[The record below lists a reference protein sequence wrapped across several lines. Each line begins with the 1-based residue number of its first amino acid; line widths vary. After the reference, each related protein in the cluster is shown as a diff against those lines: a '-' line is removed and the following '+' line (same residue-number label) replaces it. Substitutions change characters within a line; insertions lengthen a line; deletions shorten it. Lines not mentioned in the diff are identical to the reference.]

1 MTAWF
6 NSFWHE
12 IQTSVRALRHI
23 PGFSIA
29 VILTLALGIGANGA
43 IFTAIS
49 SVLLAPLP
57 YPDSAQLVQVYNTYP
72 KSGPEYAGT
81 SIPDYLDRK
90 QQAEALDDLFI
101 YTGESFNMNL
111 DGQPQRLLGYRV
123 SPSMFSTLRVQPALG
138 AAFTD
143 ANMQIGADKVA
154 VISHQLWQDAF
165 AGSQDAIGKNLR
177 LHGENYQVLG
187 IMPPG
192 FIFPDRDAR
201 VWVPFAFTTEQISDE
216 ERGSEFSNSIGR
228 LKPGATL
235 AQLDAQMDAIV
246 QRNAERLLADP
257 EFGANVVGFLEST
270 GFTGRAQYWHELLID
285 NLKDM
290 VWLLQGAV
298 LLVLLIACAN
308 VANLQLVRLT
318 KRQRELSLRSALGAG
333 IGRLAGQ
340 LLLESTLLALAG
352 ALVAVLIALG
362 GVQLI
367 KLVGLEL
374 PDRGLGL
381 TLDASVLLYML
392 LVALAAAVLSALIPV
407 LVLGRA
413 RLQMLR
419 EGGRGSAGLG
429 GSKTLQQGLVIAQTA
444 LALAL
449 LVGSALM
456 LRSFINLNNVNPGF
470 DSQQVLTARVALP
483 ESRYNDDAAQV
494 GFHSRLTQ
502 QLDAIPGISAAG
514 IGMPLP
520 FSGNDWTSTY
530 SIEGEVIPDGMPNR
544 HGHARIVDAGY
555 FQALGIELLEG
566 RLFNAGD
573 AAEATG
579 AVIIDRYFAEQR
591 FPGESALGQRIARD
605 GTPDEDTAWWTVV
618 GVVESIRHNDLDQPL
633 SKETY
638 YFHYPQQPT
647 DIFTVVVKS
656 QLPESN
662 LSNTLRTTIQSID
675 PELPI
680 YRVSAMQALLNN
692 ALVTRQAPMLL
703 LVAFAAVAL
712 VLAAV
717 GIYSVLSFMVAQRR
731 REIGVRMAI
740 GAQARAVVKMVLR
753 QGGWMLGIGCAI
765 GVVAALVLGRLLA
778 AQLFDVPQLDWLSY
792 LLVILILGS
801 VGLLAC
807 WWPARRAA
815 GVQPMEALRYE

>member
-1 MTAWF
+1 MSSAL
-6 NSFWHE
+6 NNLWHE
-12 IQTSVRALRHI
+12 VQGSIRSLRQV

-29 VILTLALGIGANGA
+29 VIFTLALGIGANGA

-49 SVLLAPLP
+49 SVLLKPLP
-57 YPDSAQLVQVYNTYP
+57 YPDSQQLVQVYNSYP
-72 KSGPEYAGT
+72 KTGLEFAGT

-101 YTGESFNMNL
+101 YTSESFNLTL
-111 DGQPQRLLGYRV
+111 DGQPQRLLGYRT
-123 SPSMFSTLRVQPALG
+123 SPSMFSTLQVHPALG

-143 ANMQIGADKVA
+143 ANMQPGADKVA
-154 VISHQLWQDAF
+154 VISHELWQDAF
-165 AGSQDAIGKNLR
+165 AGDSSAVGSQLL
-177 LHGENYQVLG
+177 LHGENYQILG
-187 IMPPG
+187 VMPQG
-192 FIFPDRDAR
+192 FIFPDREAR
-201 VWVPFAFTTEQISDE
+201 LWTPFAFTPEQMTDD
-216 ERGSEFSNSIGR
+216 ERGNEFSNSIGR
-228 LKPGATL
+228 LKPNASVE
-235 AQLDAQMDAIV
+235 QLNAQMDAIV
-246 QRNAERLLADP
+246 QRNVERLAADP
-257 EFGANVVGFLEST
+257 EFGDNVTGFLEST
-270 GFTGRAQYWHELLID
+270 GFTGRAQLWHDLLID

-318 KRQRELSLRSALGAG
+318 RRQRELSLRSALGAG
-333 IGRLAGQ
+333 IWRLAGQ
-340 LLLESTLLALAG
+340 LLLESLILALIG
-352 ALVAVLIALG
+352 AVVAVVIALA

-381 TLDASVLLYML
+381 ALDASVLLYML
-392 LVALAAAVLSALIPV
+392 LIAIAAAVLSALIPV
-407 LVLGRA
+407 FVLGRA
-413 RLQMLR
+413 RMQMLR

-429 GSKTLQQGLVIAQTA
+429 GSRMLQQGLVVAQTA

-456 LRSFINLNNVNPGF
+456 LRSFINLNNVDPGF
-470 DSQQVLTARVALP
+470 DSEGVITARVALP
-483 ESRYNDDAAQV
+483 ESRYSDDAAQI
-494 GFHSRLTQ
+494 GFYQRMQ
-502 QLDAIPGISAAG
+502 QQMSAIPGLTAVG

-530 SIEGEVIPDGMPNR
+530 SIEGEVIPDGMPSR

-555 FQALGIELLEG
+555 FEVLDIALLEG

-573 AAEATG
+573 AAEATR
-579 AVIIDRYFAEQR
+579 VIVVDRYFAEQR
-591 FPGESALGQRIARD
+591 FPAESAIGKRFAR
-605 GTPDEDTAWWTVV
+605 GGNPDEETEWWTIV
-618 GVVESIRHNDLDQPL
+618 GVVESIRHNDLDQAIE
-633 SKETY
+633 KETY
-638 YFHYPQQPT
+638 YFHYPQQPL
-647 DIFTVVVKS
+647 DVFTVVAKS
-656 QLPESN
+656 ELPEGS
-662 LSNTLRTTIQSID
+662 LSNSLRNSIQSLD

-680 YRVSAMQALLNN
+680 YQVTSMKTLLND

-740 GAQARAVVKMVLR
+740 GAQAKTVVQMVLR
-753 QGGWMLGIGCAI
+753 QGGWMLGLGCAI
-765 GVVAALVLGRLLA
+765 GVIAAIVLSHLLA
-778 AQLFDVPQLDWLSY
+778 AQLFGVPQADLLSY
-792 LLVILILGS
+792 AVVIVVLGS
-801 VGLLAC
+801 VGMLAC

-815 GVQPMEALRYE
+815 NVHPMEALRYE